1 MRRTGLRARFI
12 WTGALLISVTFASGL
27 YSAITFSRL
36 ARVTGETLRDTD
48 DTTAATS
55 RLTSSLE
62 REDDA
67 LLVRLTDESEPARED
82 LLAERQSVENAFMQ
96 LSTLL
101 TNPVE
106 QHIASDLRRDI
117 DSYHEAGDQLVA
129 AGPRSDGISR
139 YHRDVNPLL
148 RAAVQRA
155 GHIRDEHF
163 NGTQRAALFARDES
177 RRATRAVALLSLGA
191 LALSVLVALRV
202 SRVVIE
208 PLRQLTESAE
218 AIRHGD
224 FDRRVRTE
232 SADELGQ
239 LASTFNRMAED
250 LAEFRKSNLGEVIR
264 AKETLEATLTALPD
278 AVVVID
284 AEGGIAS
291 LNAAA
296 DQLLREIGAQ
306 RPNRIDELPLPT
318 GTLELLRDV
327 LAGRAAPTP
336 TVDLGAAL
344 SLSARGE
351 TRKLLPR
358 ILPVPGLAEGRQGA
372 VLVLYDVTELA
383 RLDEMRSE
391 LVAVASHEFG
401 TPLTTLR
408 MTLLMMG
415 ESGGSRS
422 TRQQDLLATALV
434 GVEQLATTVDEFLDL
449 TRIEAGRLRLNFDRV
464 NLDALLAETLRSIR
478 TRYEEAKL
486 ELNAAIAER
495 LPTLRAD
502 GVRLKVVLSNI
513 LTNAAKYTPPG
524 GRVHVEASWL
534 QNAGM
539 EGASVV
545 QIAVTDTGRGVP
557 PDLRERIFDKFF
569 RVEHHRGAEET
580 GVRGSGIGLYL
591 ARQVVEAHGGRIR
604 CEAGPDGAGT
614 RIAFTLPV
622 DRATDPA
629 KTGS

>member
-1 MRRTGLRARFI
+1 MRRMGLRARFV
-12 WTGALLISVTFASGL
+12 WTAALLLSVTFASGL
-27 YSAITFSRL
+27 YSAITFSHL
-36 ARVTGETLRDTD
+36 GRVTGETLRDSD

-67 LLVRLTDESEPARED
+67 LLLRLTDESEPARQD
-82 LLAERQSVENAFMQ
+82 LLAERQSVESAFAQ
-96 LSTLL
+96 LSALL
-101 TNPVE
+101 TTPVE
-106 QHIASDLRRDI
+106 QRIAADLRRDI
-117 DSYHEAGDQLVA
+117 EAYHLAGDQL
-129 AGPRSDGISR
+129 AGGEAKSDAIDR
-139 YHRDVNPLL
+139 YHREVNPLL
-148 RAAVQRA
+148 RAAVERA

-163 NGTQRAALFARDES
+163 NGTQRVALFARDES

-191 LALSVLVALRV
+191 LVLSVLVALRV
-202 SRVVIE
+202 ARVVIG
-208 PLRQLTESAE
+208 PLRELTESAE

-224 FDRRVRTE
+224 FAQRVRTDSE
-232 SADELGQ
+232 DELGR
-239 LASTFNRMAED
+239 LAATFNRMAED
-250 LAEFRKSNLGEVIR
+250 LAEFRKSNLGEVIG
-264 AKETLEATLTALPD
+264 AKKTLEATLTALPD

-291 LNAAA
+291 RNAAA
-296 DQLLREIGAQ
+296 DQLLLDIGA
-306 RPNRIDELPLPT
+306 RRSNRIDELPLPA
-318 GTLELLRDV
+318 GTLALLRDV
-327 LAGRAAPTP
+327 LLGRAAPNP
-336 TVDLGAAL
+336 TVDLAAAL
-344 SLSARGE
+344 SFSVRGE

-358 ILPVPGLAEGRQGA
+358 ILPVPGLAAGRQGA

-415 ESGGSRS
+415 EGGDGRPV
-422 TRQQDLLATALV
+422 RQQDLLATALV

-449 TRIEAGRLRLNFDRV
+449 TRIEAGRLRLNLDRV

-486 ELNAAIAER
+486 ELHAAIAQR
-495 LPTLRAD
+495 LPTIWAD
-502 GVRLKVVLSNI
+502 GIRLKVVLSNI

-524 GRVHVEASWL
+524 GRVSVEASWL
-534 QNAGM
+534 QNAGA
-539 EGASVV
+539 GQTSVV

-569 RVEHHRGAEET
+569 RVEHHRGTEEG

-591 ARQVVEAHGGRIR
+591 ARQVVEAHGGRIL
-604 CEAGPDGAGT
+604 CEAGPGGTGT
-614 RIAFTLPV
+614 RIAFTLPL
-622 DRATDPA
+622 DRPA
-629 KTGS
+629 DSGSRS